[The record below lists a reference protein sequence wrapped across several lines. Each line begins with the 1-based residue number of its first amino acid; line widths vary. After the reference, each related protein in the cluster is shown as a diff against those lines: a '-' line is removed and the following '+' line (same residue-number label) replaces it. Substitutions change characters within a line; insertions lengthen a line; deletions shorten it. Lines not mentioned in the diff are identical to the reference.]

1 MRRLA
6 LRGVLVAVG
15 STCIAP
21 IPALAQDTPCVVM
34 KEEEHPLDERA
45 SPLDSL
51 SIDIGFVTV
60 KVCYG
65 RPSAAGRTMI
75 GLFVPYDQVWQAGA
89 NEPTMIHTTGDITLA
104 GIRVPAGS
112 YSLYA
117 VPGEGQW
124 EIIVNRSTTQWG
136 ESDYSEDLRMQEVG
150 RAPVPAERG
159 SRYVD
164 TLTFRTRPA
173 SHGYVLLVLEWER
186 VQVMIPIGP

>member
-45 SPLDSL
+45 SALDSL
-51 SIDIGFVTV
+51 SIDIGFFTV

-75 GLFVPYDQVWQAGA
+75 GLFVPYGQVWQAGA
-89 NEPTMIHTTGDITLA
+89 NEPTMIHTTGDINIA

-112 YSLYA
+112 YSLYT

-136 ESDYSEDLRMQEVG
+136 ESGYTEDLRVQEVG
-150 RAPVPAERG
+150 RAPVPAEHGR
-159 SRYVD
+159 RYVD
-164 TLTFRTRPA
+164 RLTFSTRPA
-173 SHGYVLLVLEWER
+173 SHGYVFLVLEWER
-186 VQVMIPIGP
+186 VQVMLPIGP

>member
-1 MRRLA
+1 M
-6 LRGVLVAVG
+6 
-15 STCIAP
+15 
-21 IPALAQDTPCVVM
+21 PCVVM
-34 KEEEHPLDERA
+34 NEEEYPLEERD

-51 SIDIGFVTV
+51 SIDIEFVTV

-89 NEPTMIHTTGDITLA
+89 NEPTMIHTTGDISIA

-124 EIIVNRSTTQWG
+124 EIIVNRSTSQWG
-136 ESDYSEDLRMQEVG
+136 ESEYTEDLRVQEVG
-150 RAPVPAERG
+150 RAPVPAERSG
-159 SRYVD
+159 RHVD
-164 TLTFRTRPA
+164 RLTFNTRPA
-173 SHGYVLLVLEWER
+173 SHGYVFIVLEWER
-186 VQVMIPIGP
+186 VQVMIPVGP

>member
-15 STCIAP
+15 TTCLAP
-21 IPALAQDTPCVVM
+21 IPALAQDMPCVVM
-34 KEEEHPLDERA
+34 NEQELPLDERA

-51 SIDIGFVTV
+51 SIDIGFFTV

-75 GLFVPYDQVWQAGA
+75 GLSVPYDEVWQVGA
-89 NEPTMIHTTGDITLA
+89 NEPTMIHTTGDVNIA

-136 ESDYSEDLRMQEVG
+136 ESEYTEDLRVQEVG
-150 RAPVPAERG
+150 RASVPAERG
-159 SRYVD
+159 ARHVD
-164 TLTFRTRPA
+164 RLTFSTRPG
-173 SHGYVLLVLEWER
+173 SHGYVFLVLEWER
-186 VQVMIPIGP
+186 VHVMIPIGP